1 MKSSASRRSCAALLA
16 ALALAA
22 CAGAPKGPPLAP
34 RKLQAIEANNRGAA
48 SFSRGDYAG
57 AIEQYRHA
65 LALERSIE
73 NEDGIAANL
82 INLSIAYQRQ
92 GDPAAARAALQEIL
106 EDRLIKFP
114 APRVAEAAL
123 RNAVLLLDARDI
135 EGATQWV
142 TRAQASCARDCLLAG
157 KLLNVQA
164 QLAVL
169 RQDYAAARAAAARAL
184 AANRSQDDR
193 EEVANSL
200 RLIAASALAAR
211 EPGDVEALLR
221 EALAI
226 DKDLALPSRI
236 YRDLLLLGQAATAR
250 RAGDDAAT
258 YFGRALAVA
267 RSLGD
272 PEAIAEANA
281 FLKVLQTGPAKN
293 P

>member
-1 MKSSASRRSCAALLA
+1 VKPRALRCAALVA
-16 ALALAA
+16 ALALSG
-22 CAGAPKGPPLAP
+22 CASAPKGPPIAP
-34 RKLQAIEANNRGAA
+34 RKLQAIEANNRGSAL
-48 SFSRGDYAG
+48 FNRGDYAG
-57 AIEQYRHA
+57 AIDQYRHA

-82 INLSIAYQRQ
+82 VNLSIAYQRQ

-106 EDRLIKFP
+106 DDRVLKYP

-123 RNAVLLLDARDI
+123 RNAVLLVDARDLD
-135 EGATQWV
+135 GATQWV
-142 TRAQASCARDCLLAG
+142 ARAQDLCARDCPLTG

-200 RLIAASALAAR
+200 RLLAASTLAAR

-226 DKDLALPSRI
+226 DKDLALSSRI
-236 YRDLLLLGQAATAR
+236 YRDLLLLGRAAMAR
-250 RAGDDAAT
+250 RSGDAAV

-272 PEAIAEANA
+272 PDAVAEANA
-281 FLKVLQTGPAKN
+281 LLKRVQTGQAEN